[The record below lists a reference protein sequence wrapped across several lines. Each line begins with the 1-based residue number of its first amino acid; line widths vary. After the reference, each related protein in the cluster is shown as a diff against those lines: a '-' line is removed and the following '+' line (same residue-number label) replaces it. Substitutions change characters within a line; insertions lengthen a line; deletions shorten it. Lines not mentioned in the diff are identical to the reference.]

1 MSPVTAMQL
10 AALADAVR
18 EIRGRERLSQ
28 WEVAAGGDLNRNTVG
43 QIERE
48 EIASPSLGVLLGLAD
63 GLGVTLGELVAVYEA
78 RLEQLAR

>member
-1 MSPVTAMQL
+1 MQL
-10 AALADAVR
+10 TALADAVR

-28 WEVAAGGDLNRNTVG
+28 WDVATAGGLNRNTVG

-63 GLGVTLGELVAVYEA
+63 GLGVTLGELVAAYEA
-78 RLEQLAR
+78 RLGQLAR